1 MRENR
6 AMVHDLSN
14 HLANLNEFICDAD
27 NKVFEAWNSYKQL
40 RGGCEKKIEDC
51 QEKLLRWIQR
61 IIERLQDYKNLEL
74 QEKKEKL
81 ERLERRVCE
90 LSLTIE
96 HYDCIDPVLNTHEMA
111 DISENT
117 LLHQDIDNWDLRR
130 KIFEKIKSN
139 ELNIVKLRGI
149 INLVEN

>member
-1 MRENR
+1 MTEDNNKIVLQEFEYLMRENR
-6 AMVHDLSN
+6 AMVH
-14 HLANLNEFICDAD
+14 EYVQI
-27 NKVFEAWNSYKQL
+27 VFEAWNSYKQL

-90 LSLTIE
+90 LKTVVEKKINDSLIGSF
-96 HYDCIDPVLNTHEMA
+96 YISDCISRYLYY
-111 DISENT
+111 ISWFTCQNIGLKIVFT
-117 LLHQDIDNWDLRR
+117 FSYSIFNHRALR
-130 KIFEKIKSN
+130 
-139 ELNIVKLRGI
+139 LY
-149 INLVEN
+149 